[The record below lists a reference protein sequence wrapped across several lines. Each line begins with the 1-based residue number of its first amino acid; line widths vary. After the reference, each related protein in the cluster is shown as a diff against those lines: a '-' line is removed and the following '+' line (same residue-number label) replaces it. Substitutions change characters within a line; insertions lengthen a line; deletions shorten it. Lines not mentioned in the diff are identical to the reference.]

1 MSADVELPLVVL
13 RFEGPTFVGGDLPAN
28 ALRELALF
36 QEVFVDVA
44 ADVWRARHPDQWQLP
59 EGFAAA
65 VEPRVR
71 ALRAGGVEIGCAAS
85 ANGGAAAVEARDLL
99 LDALYEGACGR
110 VHPGLSAQT
119 IERLSTL
126 GATLGVEDLLVAQQ
140 GEQRSVRLDEDAR
153 MAFRD
158 AAAAVRDAAPR
169 ATFRDLLDLADRTF
183 GQVPDEVWAESPPL
197 DLWNTEDAAG
207 DGS

>member
-44 ADVWRARHPDQWQLP
+44 ADVWRARHPGQWQLP

-71 ALRAGGVEIGCAAS
+71 ALRAGGVEIGCATS

-110 VHPGLSAQT
+110 VHPDLSAQT

-140 GEQRSVRLDEDAR
+140 GEQRAVRLDEDAR

-158 AAAAVRDAAPR
+158 AATAARDAGLG
-169 ATFRDLLDLADRTF
+169 TFRDLIELADRTF
-183 GQVPDEVWAESPPL
+183 GQVPDEVWAELPVLGP
-197 DLWNTEDAAG
+197 EDIDDYIG
-207 DGS
+207 NRP

>member
-1 MSADVELPLVVL
+1 MSTDGEQPLVVL
-13 RFEGPTFVGGDLPAN
+13 RFEGPTFEGHDLPAN

-44 ADVWRARHPDQWQLP
+44 ADAWRAHHPGQWQLP
-59 EGFAAA
+59 EGFVAE

-85 ANGGAAAVEARDLL
+85 ANGGAVAVEARDLL

-110 VHPGLSAQT
+110 LHPGLSAQT

-126 GATLGVEDLLVAQQ
+126 GATLGAEDLLVAQQ

-158 AAAAVRDAAPR
+158 AARDAPR
-169 ATFRDLLDLADRTF
+169 ATVGDLLELVDRTF

>member
-1 MSADVELPLVVL
+1 MSADVELPLIVL

-158 AAAAVRDAAPR
+158 AAAATRDAGLG
-169 ATFRDLLDLADRTF
+169 TFRDLIELADRTF
-183 GQVPDEVWAESPPL
+183 GQVPDEVWAELPVLGP
-197 DLWNTEDAAG
+197 EDIDDYIG
-207 DGS
+207 NRP